1 MPRRATGR
9 RLYDGGCEPAACR
22 VSGLLTNQFHQ
33 NAVIRLKVLTMM
45 ALVGV
50 ARFLLSNN
58 GKPKSESEGAGQQ
71 AKADAQQQ
79 GLTTGQGQLMAQS
92 NDFSWS
98 DEALIVVKRVDAI
111 AVYKNP
117 QGDIVIRQESRTGD
131 EDNIVIVPAQYA
143 YTLVESMQRL
153 LKGQLFSLPVDP
165 R

>member
-1 MPRRATGR
+1 MAVASVGTSYDRAPRNAVN
-9 RLYDGGCEPAACR
+9 RLK
-22 VSGLLTNQFHQ
+22 LLTMIAF
-33 NAVIRLKVLTMM
+33 
-45 ALVGV
+45 VGV
-50 ARFLLSNN
+50 ARFLLSQSLQRLS
-58 GKPKSESEGAGQQ
+58 GRRVAPSGAGS
-71 AKADAQQQ
+71 ADATKYGSHTIQ
-79 GLTTGQGQLMAQS
+79 GTLMAQS

-117 QGDIVIRQESRTGD
+117 QGDIVIRQESRAGD